1 MKNNWKFLKFNQYQ
15 FESDE
20 NRLIFIKFNNLSRQ
34 IVAKSNEDNDL
45 FKLETLGMFRSKLI
59 FRDNKDQELVQL
71 EAKRWW
77 KSNWQGR
84 FKNQNIEVKIVNRPW
99 VEYVLSI
106 DGLEALAYGLKPAS
120 GKVVLS
126 VQQFIPQLKQSDY
139 FHVLLFSLIR
149 PVLME
154 SMGNQINMELLD

>member
-45 FKLETLGMFRSKLI
+45 FKLEILGMFRSKLI
-59 FRDNKDQELVQL
+59 FRDNKDQELVKF

-84 FKNQNIEVKIVNRPW
+84 FKNQNI
-99 VEYVLSI
+99 
-106 DGLEALAYGLKPAS
+106 
-120 GKVVLS
+120 
-126 VQQFIPQLKQSDY
+126 
-139 FHVLLFSLIR
+139 
-149 PVLME
+149 
-154 SMGNQINMELLD
+154 

>member
-1 MKNNWKFLKFNQYQ
+1 
-15 FESDE
+15 
-20 NRLIFIKFNNLSRQ
+20 
-34 IVAKSNEDNDL
+34 
-45 FKLETLGMFRSKLI
+45 
-59 FRDNKDQELVQL
+59 
-71 EAKRWW
+71 
-77 KSNWQGR
+77 
-84 FKNQNIEVKIVNRPW
+84 

-120 GKVVLS
+120 GRVVLS